1 MMNKAAI
8 GCLTALLIGSTAS
21 TIAQTNTAHLDASV
35 IGRPI
40 YTSDGMKIGRVT
52 SIGPHRGKPTMIGE
66 VAQLMGFGVRR
77 VLIPDEMATEQ
88 GDRVVLTI
96 TSDRVG
102 DLLRVDQ
109 EPAPTTFGPRSLV
122 H

>member
-1 MMNKAAI
+1 MNKAAI
-8 GCLTALLIGSTAS
+8 ACLTALLLGSTAS

-40 YTSDGMKIGRVT
+40 YTSDGMKIGGVT
-52 SIGPHRGKPTMIGE
+52 TIGPYRGKPTMIGE
-66 VAQLMGFGVRR
+66 VAQVMGFGVRR

-102 DLLRVDQ
+102 ELLRADP

-122 H
+122 Q